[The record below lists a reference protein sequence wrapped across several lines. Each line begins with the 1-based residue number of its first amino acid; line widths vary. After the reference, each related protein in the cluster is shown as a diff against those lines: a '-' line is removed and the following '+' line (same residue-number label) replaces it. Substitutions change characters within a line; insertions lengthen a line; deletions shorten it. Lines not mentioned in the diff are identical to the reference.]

1 MSRAGGPDAALDPY
15 AQQREVAQ
23 QVEQLVARQLVV
35 AAQFEVIE
43 VARLDL
49 DVGLVEDLLELVQ
62 LFVGHGVFH
71 HHDGVVQ
78 VAAFDKSGLQQR
90 FYLAYKYES
99 AAGGYFI
106 LELCHIFQCGKLVGD
121 DGRVVGYQYVQ
132 TEVFIGQYDDG

>member
-1 MSRAGGPDAALDPY
+1 MVD
-15 AQQREVAQ
+15 VT
-23 QVEQLVARQLVV
+23 QLLGVHVRHAHNVGKLVV
-35 AAQFEVIE
+35 GILRHFT
-43 VARLDL
+43 
-49 DVGLVEDLLELVQ
+49 
-62 LFVGHGVFH
+62 FV
-71 HHDGVVQ
+71 DNNGVVQ

-106 LELCHIFQCGKLVGD
+106 LEFCHIFQCGKLVGD